1 MAALKCMNTNFLKH
15 IFNRLKAL
23 KKTEK
28 LHLSQLCVYISIK
41 IKRLYPFKGFFY

>member
-15 IFNRLKAL
+15 IFNILKAL
-23 KKTEK
+23 KKNREK

-41 IKRLYPFKGFFY
+41 IKRL

>member
-23 KKTEK
+23 KKTERNCIYTVCIHFNK
-28 LHLSQLCVYISIK
+28 DKAFIT
-41 IKRLYPFKGFFY
+41 F

>member
-23 KKTEK
+23 KKNQREIAFITTVCIHFNK
-28 LHLSQLCVYISIK
+28 DKAFIT
-41 IKRLYPFKGFFY
+41 F

>member
-23 KKTEK
+23 KKQREIAFITTVCIHFNK
-28 LHLSQLCVYISIK
+28 DKAFIS
-41 IKRLYPFKGFFY
+41 F